1 MDPYCKVLSEKTI
14 IILTEDTNKYIYLF
28 VYLFIYV
35 FIIYF
40 FAGALSRK

>member
-1 MDPYCKVLSEKTI
+1 MDPYCKVLSEKNYYNF
-14 IILTEDTNKYIYLF
+14 DWGHKQIYLF
-28 VYLFIYV
+28 VCLFIYL